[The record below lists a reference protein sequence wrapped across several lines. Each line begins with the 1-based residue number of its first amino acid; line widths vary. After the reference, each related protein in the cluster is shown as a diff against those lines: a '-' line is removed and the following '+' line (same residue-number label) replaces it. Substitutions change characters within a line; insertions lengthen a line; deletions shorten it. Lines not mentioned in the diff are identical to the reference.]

1 MEILIIAVLILLN
14 GVFSMSEI
22 ALISSRK
29 FKLES
34 AAKKGNSNAKKAF
47 ELANSPNT
55 FLSTVQIGITLI
67 GILTGIFSGKALT
80 DDLTQLFSE
89 INFLAPYA
97 DSLAVVTLVVIIT
110 YVTIV
115 FGELIPKRLGL
126 HFPEKIATAV
136 AQPMSVLS
144 LITKPLIWML
154 AKTNDLF
161 LGIFGIKEK
170 KNGFISEEEIKQ
182 IIQESAEGGEIRQ
195 IEQDIVK
202 RVFSLGDRKARE
214 LMTHRNDF
222 VWISTEDSFAEIKH
236 KVDADPHSVYP
247 VCKKSIEALI
257 GFISLKQLFSLGN
270 NAQISDV
277 LDKAQKPLY
286 VPENMAAYRVLEY
299 FKANKTHSAIVV
311 DEYGSIQGLITMDDV
326 MDELIGDVVEEDINE
341 YQLTQRNENSWL
353 IDGQYPYFELLE
365 HFNMIGVEETNNFT
379 TVGGLFIFQSE
390 RIPKLGDKIKW
401 HNYEMEIMDM
411 DGHRIDKILL
421 TKIK

>member
-1 MEILIIAVLILLN
+1 MEILIIAILILLN

-29 FKLES
+29 FKLENE
-34 AAKKGNSNAKKAF
+34 AKKGNSNARKAF

-80 DDLTQLFSE
+80 DDLTLLFSN
-89 INFLAPYA
+89 INVLEPYA
-97 DSLAVVTLVVIIT
+97 DSLAVVTLVIIIT

-136 AQPMSVLS
+136 ARPMSILS
-144 LITKPLIWML
+144 LITKPIIWLL

-170 KNGFISEEEIKQ
+170 QDGFITEEEIKQ
-182 IIQESAEGGEIRQ
+182 IIQESVEGGEIRQ

-222 VWISTEDSFAEIKH
+222 VWISSEDSFADIKQ

-247 VCKKSIEALI
+247 VCNRSIEELI
-257 GFISLKQLFSLGN
+257 GFISLKQLFSLDAN
-270 NAQISDV
+270 SEMSDV
-277 LDKAQKPLY
+277 LDKTQKPLY
-286 VPENMAAYRVLEY
+286 VPENMAAYKVLEY
-299 FKANKTHSAIVV
+299 FKSNRTHSAIVV

-326 MDELIGDVVEEDINE
+326 MDELIGDVVEEDVNE

-365 HFNMIGVEETNNFT
+365 YFNIIDEEEVNGFT
-379 TVGGLFIFQSE
+379 TVGGLFIFQSNH
-390 RIPKLGDKIKW
+390 IPKLGEKIQW

-421 TKIK
+421 TKL

>member
-1 MEILIIAVLILLN
+1 MEILIIAILILLN

-29 FKLES
+29 FKLENE
-34 AAKKGNSNAKKAF
+34 AKKGNSNARKAF

-80 DDLTQLFSE
+80 DDLTLLFSN
-89 INFLAPYA
+89 ISILAPYA
-97 DSLAVVTLVVIIT
+97 DSLAVVTLVIVIT

-136 AQPMSVLS
+136 AQPMSILS
-144 LITKPLIWML
+144 LITQPIIWLL

-170 KNGFISEEEIKQ
+170 QDGFITEEEIKQ

-222 VWISTEDSFAEIKH
+222 VWISSEDTFAAIKQ

-247 VCKKSIEALI
+247 VCNRSIEELI
-257 GFISLKQLFSLGN
+257 GFISLKQLFSLDAN
-270 NAQISDV
+270 SEMSDV
-277 LDKAQKPLY
+277 LDRVQKPLY
-286 VPENMAAYRVLEY
+286 IPENMAAYKVLEY
-299 FKANKTHSAIVV
+299 FKSNRTHSAIVV

-326 MDELIGDVVEEDINE
+326 MDELIGDVVEEDVNE

-365 HFNMIGVEETNNFT
+365 YFNIIDEEEVNGFT
-379 TVGGLFIFQSE
+379 TVGGLFIFQSNH
-390 RIPKLGDKIKW
+390 IPKLGEKIQW

-421 TKIK
+421 TKL